1 MKVKSLGKKATK
13 VVKNILHNKYV
24 LYLVAFFALTNV
36 IGYLTIGDY
45 KALGMFLCLTLITSY
60 FTKNLI
66 IVFGLSMLGAN
77 ILLANNVVEGL
88 KNRSRKKRRI
98 REGMHHDGENDD
110 DDDDDDDDDGGDD
123 EAFSTKKGGGRVD
136 YEATTQA
143 AYANLEKMLG
153 PGGVKGLTKDAGN
166 LMEQQE
172 KMMKN
177 LESFAPLISKAEKM
191 MGQFS
196 NIGGSLG
203 NVDGLLEKLSAAKP
217 QEGGKKKK

>member
-1 MKVKSLGKKATK
+1 MNYIYKMKVKSLGKKATK

-36 IGYLTIGDY
+36 IGYLTLGDY
-45 KALGMFLCLTLITSY
+45 KALGMFICLTLITSY

-88 KNRSRKKRRI
+88 RNRRRRF
-98 REGMHHDGENDD
+98 REGYKGKSDD
-110 DDDDDDDDDGGDD
+110 DDDDDDEVD
-123 EAFSTKKGGGRVD
+123 SKKKGRVD
-136 YEATTQA
+136 YEATTKA

-153 PGGVKGLTKDAGN
+153 PRGVKGLTKDASN

-177 LESFAPLISKAEKM
+177 LESFAPLLSKAEKM

-203 NVDGLLEKLSAAKP
+203 NVDGLLEKLAAAKP
-217 QEGGKKKK
+217 QEGGKKRNNRII

>member
-1 MKVKSLGKKATK
+1 MKVKSLGKKGTK
-13 VVKNILHNKYV
+13 LVKSILHNKYV
-24 LYLVAFFALTNV
+24 LYLVSFLALTNV
-36 IGYLTIGDY
+36 IGYLTLGDY
-45 KALGMFLCLTLITSY
+45 KALGMFLCLTLIASY

-88 KNRSRKKRRI
+88 KNIRRRRF
-98 REGMHHDGENDD
+98 REGLKTNSDD
-110 DDDDDDDDDGGDD
+110 DDDEPD
-123 EAFSTKKGGGRVD
+123 SKKKGRVD
-136 YEATTQA
+136 YEATTKA

-153 PGGVKGLTKDAGN
+153 PRGVKGLTKDASN
-166 LMEQQE
+166 LMNQQE

-177 LESFAPLISKAEKM
+177 LESFAPLLTKAEKM

-203 NVDGLLEKLSAAKP
+203 NVDGLLEKLAAAKP